1 MNKKEEKIV
10 KLLPLLKYKTFHQ
23 MRQYFNTEAKV
34 NKAIEK
40 KHIED
45 VKMSNVNNRINNI
58 KILTMIG
65 NNKIGV
71 LNNIPLFKI
80 QKIIEET

>member
-1 MNKKEEKIV
+1 
-10 KLLPLLKYKTFHQ
+10 
-23 MRQYFNTEAKV
+23 MRQYFNLEAKV
-34 NKAIEK
+34 NKKIEK
-40 KHIED
+40 KHLED
-45 VKMSNVNNRINNI
+45 VKMSNINNRTNNI

-71 LNNIPLFKI
+71 LNNIPLFKM

>member
-1 MNKKEEKIV
+1 
-10 KLLPLLKYKTFHQ
+10 